1 VKSARGAH
9 DECIRAAFWGN
20 YDALMRAVI
29 LKDGALTVEESPDP
43 TPGTGEMLV
52 RVRAAG
58 VNGADMM
65 QRRGLYPAPP
75 GAPQDIPGL
84 ELAGEVAALGPGATR
99 FAEGDR
105 VMAIVAGGGQA
116 ELATVHERALMP
128 VPDAVGWAEA
138 GGIPEVFTTAH
149 DALFTQ
155 AGLQPGERLLV
166 HGAAG
171 GVGTAA
177 VQLGRAAGAD
187 VTGTVRNE
195 ELRPRVEELGAR
207 AIEPDGF
214 EDHGPFDV
222 VLELVGAPNLAQ
234 NVASL
239 ATRGRIVV
247 IGVGAGAKAEL
258 NLLALMGNRGRI
270 MASTL
275 RARPLE
281 EKADAMRKVEKHVL
295 PLIESGA
302 VKVPVAETFP
312 LEQAEAAYDRFAS
325 GGKLGKIV
333 LTT

>member
-1 VKSARGAH
+1 
-9 DECIRAAFWGN
+9 
-20 YDALMRAVI
+20 MRAVT
-29 LKDGALTVEESPDP
+29 LKDGELTVGEHPDP
-43 TPGTGEMLV
+43 APGAGEILV

-58 VNGADMM
+58 LNGADMM

-84 ELAGEVAALGPGATR
+84 ELAGEVEALGPGAAR
-99 FAEGDR
+99 FAEGNR

-116 ELATVHERALMP
+116 ELAVVHERALMP
-128 VPDAVGWAEA
+128 APDALEWPAA
-138 GGIPEVFTTAH
+138 GGFPEVFTTAQ

-155 AGLQPGERLLV
+155 AQLKPGERLLV

-177 VQLGRAAGAD
+177 VQLGRASGAD
-187 VTGTVRNE
+187 VTATVRNE
-195 ELRPRVEELGAR
+195 ELRPGVEALGAR
-207 AIEPDGF
+207 VIAPEGF
-214 EDHGPFDV
+214 EEEGEFDV
-222 VLELVGAPNLAQ
+222 VLELVGAPNLAA
-234 NVASL
+234 NLGSL
-239 ATRGRIVV
+239 ATGGRIVV
-247 IGVGAGAKAEL
+247 IGVGGGAKTEL
-258 NLLALMGNRGRI
+258 NLLALMGKRGRI

-295 PLIESGA
+295 PLVEAGA

-312 LEQAEAAYDRFAS
+312 LDEAQAAYERFAS